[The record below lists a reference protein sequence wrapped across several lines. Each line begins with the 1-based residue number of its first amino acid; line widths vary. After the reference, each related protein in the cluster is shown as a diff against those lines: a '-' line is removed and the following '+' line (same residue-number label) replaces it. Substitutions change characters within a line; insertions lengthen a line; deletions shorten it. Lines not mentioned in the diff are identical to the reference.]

1 MEFRYLGF
9 DQQRNVRA
17 YRFDV
22 LAKGEPTRH
31 VVITTELGLFLTHR
45 IGIQEGPG
53 LCAKKL
59 AADLENGAEG
69 PHELV
74 EEDLKAH
81 SAAIASAEAR
91 RAEMRKAGPRR
102 AAAGAPEQ
110 SPWRN
115 FGLR

>member
-9 DQQRNVRA
+9 DQQQNVRA

-22 LAKGEPTRH
+22 LVKGEPARH
-31 VVITTELGLFLTHR
+31 VVITAELGLFLTHH

-59 AADLENGAEG
+59 AVDLQNGAAG
-69 PHELV
+69 PYELV